1 MDTCLVDSITSMS
14 NQQSYILL
22 VDDDPNNLLLL
33 ESLLALQEYKTQSAT
48 SGQTAL
54 DLAQS
59 SQPDLILLD
68 VMMPDMDG
76 FEVCNTLRQQEHLKT
91 VPIIFLTALDDDES
105 QIQGMEM
112 MADDYI
118 TKPFNSQLLLA
129 KVKNILRLNQMRSQ
143 TIQTQTRQTVQAQT
157 KQETSTALQRNEE
170 FSKKITS
177 FVPTQFLKRIAP
189 NGIESIQLG
198 KKIEVE
204 LSILFCDI
212 RKFTAITESQDSSQT
227 FEWLNYFLNQ
237 MSSCIT
243 QHHGF
248 IDKYLG
254 DAILAIFDR
263 QDIHFLDAIQAAI
276 AMQNASK
283 EMNLNSDFMD
293 LKTLKMGIG
302 IDTGIATIGILG
314 TSKRME
320 TTVIGDVVNTAS
332 RLEELTKTYQCEII
346 ASESTISRLSPVNRS
361 MVKSDKNIGFNYHL
375 IDRVIPRNK
384 QKAIDIYQ
392 VMSGYDER
400 ISNQ

>member
-1 MDTCLVDSITSMS
+1 MDTCVVDSIISMS

-22 VDDDPNNLLLL
+22 VDDDSNNLLLL
-33 ESLLALQEYKTQSAT
+33 ESLLTIQEYKVQSAT
-48 SGQTAL
+48 SGQEAL
-54 DLAQS
+54 NIAQS
-59 SQPDLILLD
+59 SQPALILLD

-76 FEVCNTLRQQEHLKT
+76 FEICNILRQQEHLKT

-105 QIQGMEM
+105 QLQGMEM

-143 TIQTQTRQTVQAQT
+143 TIQTQTRQTVQAKT
-157 KQETSTALQRNEE
+157 KQQTITALQDHEE
-170 FSKKITS
+170 LSQKFTS

-189 NGIESIQLG
+189 NGIESIGLG
-198 KKIEVE
+198 NKIEVE

-212 RKFTAITESQDSSQT
+212 RKFTTITESQDSSQT

-237 MSSCIT
+237 MSSCIAKY
-243 QHHGF
+243 HGF

-263 QDIHFLDAIQAAI
+263 QNLHCLDAIQAAI
-276 AMQNASK
+276 EMQNHAK
-283 EMNLNSDFMD
+283 EMNLNSYFMD

-302 IDTGIATIGILG
+302 IDTGVATIGILG
-314 TSKRME
+314 TPKRME

-346 ASESTISRLSPVNRS
+346 ASESTITHFSQVNPS
-361 MVKSDKNIGFNYHL
+361 LIESEKSIEFNYRL

-392 VMSGYDER
+392 VTSGSE
-400 ISNQ
+400 

>member
-1 MDTCLVDSITSMS
+1 
-14 NQQSYILL
+14 
-22 VDDDPNNLLLL
+22 
-33 ESLLALQEYKTQSAT
+33 
-48 SGQTAL
+48 
-54 DLAQS
+54 
-59 SQPDLILLD
+59 
-68 VMMPDMDG
+68 MMPDMDG
-76 FEVCNTLRQQEHLKT
+76 FEICNILRQQEHLKT

-105 QIQGMEM
+105 QLQGMEM

-143 TIQTQTRQTVQAQT
+143 TIQTQTRQTVQAKT
-157 KQETSTALQRNEE
+157 KQQTITALQDHEE
-170 FSKKITS
+170 LSQKFTS

-189 NGIESIQLG
+189 NGIESIGLG
-198 KKIEVE
+198 NKIEVE

-212 RKFTAITESQDSSQT
+212 RKFTTITESQDSSQT

-237 MSSCIT
+237 MSSCIAKY
-243 QHHGF
+243 HGF

-263 QDIHFLDAIQAAI
+263 QNLHCLDAIQAAI
-276 AMQNASK
+276 EMQNHAK
-283 EMNLNSDFMD
+283 EMNLNSYFMD

-302 IDTGIATIGILG
+302 IDTGVATIGILG
-314 TSKRME
+314 TPKRME

-346 ASESTISRLSPVNRS
+346 ASESTITHFSQVNPS
-361 MVKSDKNIGFNYHL
+361 LIESEKSIEFNYRL

-392 VMSGYDER
+392 VTSGSE
-400 ISNQ
+400 